1 MPWAI
6 SEPTPAAV
14 KITPSDASNCGRMLT
29 APIASFN
36 RRPSSISVRASLPV
50 SIRQAPIA
58 ARAPKPSP
66 TSAPRF
72 ASIPSQ
78 RKTRA
83 KAKVTI
89 GMASTGMKMRLPRRR
104 ACSARAA
111 CAACSDGSVTPPRLT
126 CPIPSSVTINSTSNP
141 VNQCGVTPHWL
152 TGLLVLFMVTLDGIG
167 QVSRGGVTDPSEQAA
182 QAARAE
188 HARRLGNRI
197 FIPVLAIPIVTFAF
211 ALVFRWLGMDANRG
225 ALVGLGFGALAA
237 MGACLILTGSDART
251 LMDEGRRL
259 NEAMGAV
266 NILPQLL
273 ASLGVIFTAAGVGSL
288 IAQGIQQ
295 IIPAN
300 NLFLL
305 VLANCLG
312 MALFTIVMGNSFA
325 AFPVIATGVL
335 VPLIVKPFGVNP
347 AMAAIITLTAGSSG
361 TLMTPMAANFNIV
374 PAALLNMRDQYGVIK
389 FQLPYAL
396 TLWSFYV
403 LLLWLLIK
411 VF

>member
-1 MPWAI
+1 M
-6 SEPTPAAV
+6 
-14 KITPSDASNCGRMLT
+14 
-29 APIASFN
+29 IASVF
-36 RRPSSISVRASLPV
+36 SLDAGYV
-50 SIRQAPIA
+50 LTGVTLLI
-58 ARAPKPSP
+58 
-66 TSAPRF
+66 F
-72 ASIPSQ
+72 AWLTFFDRSN
-78 RKTRA
+78 
-83 KAKVTI
+83 
-89 GMASTGMKMRLPRRR
+89 PRRV
-104 ACSARAA
+104 
-111 CAACSDGSVTPPRLT
+111 GSGLFWLT
-126 CPIPSSVTINSTSNP
+126 L
-141 VNQCGVTPHWL
+141 GVIFALGGVMPHWL
-152 TGLLVLFMVTLDGIG
+152 TGLLALFMVALDGFG
-167 QVSRGGVTDPSEQAA
+167 QVGRGSETTDPTDGE
-182 QAARAE
+182 ARAE
-188 HARRLGNRI
+188 RARALGNRI
-197 FIPVLAIPIVTFAF
+197 FIPALAIPVVTFAF
-211 ALVFRWLGMDANRG
+211 ALIFRWLGMDANRG
-225 ALVGLGFGALAA
+225 ALVGLGFGGLAA
-237 MGACLILTGSDART
+237 MLVCLILTRSDGRR

-273 ASLGVIFTAAGVGSL
+273 ASLGVIFTAAGVGGL

-335 VPLIVKPFGVNP
+335 VPLIIKPFGVNP

-396 TLWSFYV
+396 TIWSFHV

-411 VF
+411 VS

>member
-1 MPWAI
+1 MMA
-6 SEPTPAAV
+6 SVFSLDAV
-14 KITPSDASNCGRMLT
+14 YVLT
-29 APIASFN
+29 GIVLLVF
-36 RRPSSISVRASLPV
+36 ASLTFV
-50 SIRQAPIA
+50 DR
-58 ARAPKPSP
+58 
-66 TSAPRF
+66 TN
-72 ASIPSQ
+72 
-78 RKTRA
+78 
-83 KAKVTI
+83 
-89 GMASTGMKMRLPRRR
+89 PRRVG
-104 ACSARAA
+104 SGLFWLTLGVIFIF
-111 CAACSDGSVTPPRLT
+111 GSVMPY
-126 CPIPSSVTINSTSNP
+126 
-141 VNQCGVTPHWL
+141 WL
-152 TGLLVLFMVTLDGIG
+152 TGLLVLFLVAIDGLG
-167 QVSRGGVTDPSEQAA
+167 QVGRGDHQVDEAAQSEQ
-182 QAARAE
+182 
-188 HARRLGNRI
+188 ARRLGNRI

-211 ALVFRWLGMDANRG
+211 ALIFRWLGMDVNRG
-225 ALVGLGFGALAA
+225 ALVGLGFGGLAA
-237 MGACLILTGSDART
+237 MFACLKLTGGGARA
-251 LMDEGRRL
+251 LMNEGRRL

-295 IIPAN
+295 VIPAN

-335 VPLIVKPFGVNP
+335 VPLIIKPFGVNP

-389 FQLPYAL
+389 FQLPFAL
-396 TLWSFYV
+396 TIWSFHV

-411 VF
+411 IS